1 MLQKTRGLVLHN
13 IKYSD
18 SSIISHIYTEGFGRM
33 SFLITGTR
41 GKKSSVRINLLGHLS
56 ILEMEVYIKQSRD
69 LQRVKEIRLHENF
82 SSIPYDPVKNAVA
95 LFISEIL
102 YRTLQEQEKNLP
114 LFSFLVNAIK
124 IFDISERGFANFH
137 LIFLIGLTRHLG
149 FFPQNN
155 YSPLKEYFDIENAL
169 FTDKQPVNPYFIS
182 PPESRYL
189 SELMSSTFG
198 MMDKVKLNG
207 ALRNSLVTG
216 LLDYYRFHLPGM
228 GKLKSISVMK
238 EIFD

>member
-1 MLQKTRGLVLHN
+1 
-13 IKYSD
+13 
-18 SSIISHIYTEGFGRM
+18 M

-56 ILEMEVYIKQSRD
+56 IIEMEVYIKQSRD

-95 LFISEIL
+95 LFIAEIL

-114 LFSFLVNAIK
+114 LFSFLINAIK
-124 IFDISERGFANFH
+124 IFDLSERGFANFH

-155 YSPLKEYFDIENAL
+155 YSPSKEFFDIENAL
-169 FTDKQPVNPYFIS
+169 FTEKHPVNPNFIF

-189 SELMSSTFG
+189 SELISCTFES
-198 MMDKVKLNG
+198 MEKVKLNG
-207 ALRNSLVTG
+207 TLRNSLVTG